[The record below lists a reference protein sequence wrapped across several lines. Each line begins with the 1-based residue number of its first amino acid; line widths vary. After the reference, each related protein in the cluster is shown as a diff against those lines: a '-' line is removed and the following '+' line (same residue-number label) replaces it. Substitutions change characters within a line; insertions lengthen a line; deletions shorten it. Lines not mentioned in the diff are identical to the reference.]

1 MNGIRM
7 RFPGGRVRAFTMSYD
22 DGVEQD
28 ARLIAL
34 MRKHG
39 VKGTFNLNSGCYAAE
54 GTVYPEGQIHRRM
67 SLSACKKLYTA
78 DDIEV
83 AVHGYTHPFLDALP
97 AGLRTLEVIRDRE
110 ALENDFGRIV
120 RGAAYPYATY
130 NDDTVACLKSCGIV
144 YCRTAKSTHSFAL
157 PENWLLLH
165 PTCHHDDGELFD
177 LAEKFMHDNYERS
190 PLMFY
195 LWGHAYEFEAHDNW
209 DRIEKLLGI
218 IGGQADIWYA
228 TNIQIYDYVKAFESL
243 QFSASGRRV
252 FNPGCAPVWFYDGS
266 VTHMVQSGEMYEF

>member
-1 MNGIRM
+1 
-7 RFPGGRVRAFTMSYD
+7 
-22 DGVEQD
+22 
-28 ARLIAL
+28 
-34 MRKHG
+34 
-39 VKGTFNLNSGCYAAE
+39 
-54 GTVYPEGQIHRRM
+54 
-67 SLSACKKLYTA
+67 
-78 DDIEV
+78 
-83 AVHGYTHPFLDALP
+83 
-97 AGLRTLEVIRDRE
+97 
-110 ALENDFGRIV
+110 
-120 RGAAYPYATY
+120 
-130 NDDTVACLKSCGIV
+130 
-144 YCRTAKSTHSFAL
+144 
-157 PENWLLLH
+157 
-165 PTCHHDDGELFD
+165 
-177 LAEKFMHDNYERS
+177 MHDNYERS